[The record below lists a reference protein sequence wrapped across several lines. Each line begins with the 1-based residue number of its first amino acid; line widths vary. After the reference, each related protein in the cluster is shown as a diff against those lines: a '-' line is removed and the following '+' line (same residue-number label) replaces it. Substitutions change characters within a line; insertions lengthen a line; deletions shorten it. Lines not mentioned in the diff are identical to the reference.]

1 MQPLEQLQRHWL
13 CAGYGLDDLL
23 GVNDDDRLRPI
34 ESIIILR
41 SPLGMSQIQQPL

>member
-1 MQPLEQLQRHWL
+1 MQPLEQLQRQ
-13 CAGYGLDDLL
+13 LDDLL

-41 SPLGMSQIQQPL
+41 SPLGMSQI